1 MRRMPSGADAGMVR
15 RYVVAAMAAA
25 FSIAVVYSMG
35 ASADARASTGPPVS
49 VRTLAEDPVTQ
60 LPAANV
66 FVAVLDFRQVPG
78 AACGPTCGL
87 PGFVYT
93 LRGIVTVGLP
103 GVAAQSISSGRA
115 AFTPGAAAL
124 TNDKL
129 DGRVGA
135 GIIAVGLIVLVAL
148 LCAATW
154 LRGPRRGFIIGALS
168 LLLIGEGALV
178 LSGATSN
185 EWYFFAVRPA
195 AHLSQP
201 MPRPDGRVTFASA
214 YLDPVPAAPYIERLR
229 AITVPPGARY
239 DADNVNGADT
249 LIVLEGTA
257 SVHIGVEAKQLGRA
271 DGALAQAG
279 KTLAII
285 NAGSDTLKVLDFE
298 VAPLSVTPSS

>member
-15 RYVVAAMAAA
+15 RWVVAAMAAA
-25 FSIAVVYSMG
+25 FSIAVVCSI
-35 ASADARASTGPPVS
+35 AAPADARASTVPTVS

-66 FVAVLDFRQVPG
+66 FVGVLNFRQVPG
-78 AACGPTCGL
+78 AACGPTCRL

-93 LRGIVTVGLP
+93 LHGIVTVSLP
-103 GVAAQSISSGRA
+103 GVAARSISPGGA
-115 AFTPGAAAL
+115 VFTPATAAL

-135 GIIAVGLIVLVAL
+135 GIIAVSLIVLVAL

-154 LRGPRRGFIIGALS
+154 LRGRRRRSIIGALS

-185 EWYFFAVRPA
+185 EWYFVAVRPA
-195 AHLSQP
+195 AQLSQP

-214 YLDPVPAAPYIERLR
+214 VLDPLPGAPYIERLR
-229 AITVPPGARY
+229 AITVPSGARY
-239 DADNVNGADT
+239 DADNVNGAHT

-257 SVHIGVEAKQLGRA
+257 SVHIGVEAEQLGRA
-271 DGALAQAG
+271 GGALAQVG

-285 NAGSDTLKVLDFE
+285 NAGSDTLQVLDFE